1 MLTKKV
7 SKVFILIVLLVS
19 LLSLLKFNYCRATN
33 WASPGNYVHA
43 CYTDI
48 PALFSERDL
57 DTNTFP
63 YQSSYNSMEYPPIIG
78 LGNWL
83 ISFITPQQDSH
94 RWFFDIN
101 AFVIII
107 LFLIS
112 ALIVRKIKPEFSYLY
127 PVAPAVAASLFI
139 NWDLWATVTA
149 LAAIYLFDKKK
160 YEASSIWLGIS
171 IATKFFPI
179 VFLLPIA
186 IIFYKQRSLKDFY
199 LYLFKSI
206 LIAAAFNLPL
216 AVLYF
221 DGWWRFFRLNLNRA
235 DDFGSIWYAA
245 NLLGFNLPAINYLYT
260 IITIL
265 LFIVLGFLLI
275 KLPMTP
281 KLAQV
286 AFFAVV
292 VFTTTSKV
300 YSPQYVLW
308 LTPLAVIA
316 LNKSTQQITF
326 WLWQATEIIYHL
338 AIWQYLAGYS
348 GATFGLP
355 AGAYAIASLLRV
367 VGIITFTYL
376 LLRDISAKSTVKKS

>member
-1 MLTKKV
+1 
-7 SKVFILIVLLVS
+7 
-19 LLSLLKFNYCRATN
+19 
-33 WASPGNYVHA
+33 
-43 CYTDI
+43 
-48 PALFSERDL
+48 
-57 DTNTFP
+57 
-63 YQSSYNSMEYPPIIG
+63 MEYPPIIG

-127 PVAPAVAASLFI
+127 PLAPAVAASLFI

-216 AVLYF
+216 AVIYF

-245 NLLGFNLPAINYLYT
+245 NLLGFKLPAINYLYT

-265 LFIVLGFLLI
+265 LFIALGFFLI

-316 LNKSTQQITF
+316 LTKSTQQITF
-326 WLWQATEIIYHL
+326 WFWQATEIIYHL

>member
-216 AVLYF
+216 AVIYF
-221 DGWWRFFRLNLNRA
+221 DGWWRFFKLNLNRA

-245 NLLGFNLPAINYLYT
+245 NLLGFNLLAINYLYP

-265 LFIVLGFLLI
+265 LFIALGFFLI
-275 KLPMTP
+275 NLPMTP

-316 LNKSTQQITF
+316 LTKSTQQITF

>member
-1 MLTKKV
+1 LLTKSV
-7 SKVFILIVLLVS
+7 SKVFVLVVLLS
-19 LLSLLKFNYCRATN
+19 AFLSFLKFNYCRATD

-63 YQSSYNSMEYPPIIG
+63 YQSSFNSMEYPPIIG

-83 ISFITPQQDSH
+83 ISFITPERDSH

-101 AFVIII
+101 
-107 LFLIS
+107 
-112 ALIVRKIKPEFSYLY
+112 
-127 PVAPAVAASLFI
+127 ASLFI
-139 NWDLWATVTA
+139 NWDLWATASA
-149 LAAIYLFDKKK
+149 LAAIYYFDKKK

-186 IIFYKQRSLKDFY
+186 VIFYKRKKLSEFY
-199 LYLFKSI
+199 SYLFRTI
-206 LIAAAFNLPL
+206 LITLAFNLPL
-216 AVLYF
+216 AIIYF

-235 DDFGSIWYAA
+235 DDFGSIWYAL
-245 NLLGFNLPAINYLYT
+245 NLLGFKMPLINYLYSM
-260 IITIL
+260 ITIA
-265 LFIVLGFLLI
+265 LFISLAIFLI
-275 KLPMTP
+275 KLPVTP
-281 KLAQV
+281 NLAQL

-300 YSPQYVLW
+300 YSPQYILW

-316 LNKSTQQITF
+316 LTKASQQISF
-326 WLWQATEIIYHL
+326 WFWQATEIIYHL

-348 GATFGLP
+348 GASFGLP
-355 AGAYAIASLLRV
+355 SGAYAIASLLRV
-367 VGIITFTYL
+367 VGVITFTYV
-376 LLRDISAKSTVKKS
+376 LLREISARSTVKKS

>member
-199 LYLFKSI
+199 LYFFKSI
-206 LIAAAFNLPL
+206 LIAVAFNLPL

-245 NLLGFNLPAINYLYT
+245 NLLGFNLPAINYLYP

-316 LNKSTQQITF
+316 LTKSTQQITF

>member
-1 MLTKKV
+1 MLTKSV
-7 SKVFILIVLLVS
+7 SKVFVLVVLLS
-19 LLSLLKFNYCRATN
+19 AFLSFLKFNYCRATD

-63 YQSSYNSMEYPPIIG
+63 YQSSFNSMEYPPIIG

-83 ISFITPQQDSH
+83 ISFITPERDSH

-101 AFVIII
+101 AAIIII

-112 ALIVRKIKPEFSYLY
+112 ALIVRKIKPEYSYLY

-139 NWDLWATVTA
+139 NWDLWATASA
-149 LAAIYLFDKKK
+149 LAAIYYFDKKK
-160 YEASSIWLGIS
+160 YEASSIWLGVS

-186 IIFYKQRSLKDFY
+186 VIFYKRKKLSEFY
-199 LYLFKSI
+199 SYLFRTI
-206 LIAAAFNLPL
+206 LITLAFNLPL
-216 AVLYF
+216 AIIYF

-235 DDFGSIWYAA
+235 DDFGSIWYAL
-245 NLLGFNLPAINYLYT
+245 NLLGFKMPLINYLYSM
-260 IITIL
+260 ITIA
-265 LFIVLGFLLI
+265 LFISLAIFLI
-275 KLPMTP
+275 KLPVTP
-281 KLAQV
+281 NLAQL

-300 YSPQYVLW
+300 YSPQYILW

-316 LNKSTQQITF
+316 LTKASQQISF
-326 WLWQATEIIYHL
+326 WFWQATEIIYHL

-348 GATFGLP
+348 GASFGLP
-355 AGAYAIASLLRV
+355 SGGYAIASLLRV
-367 VGIITFTYL
+367 VGVIAFTYV
-376 LLRDISAKSTVKKS
+376 LLREISARSTVKKS

>member
-1 MLTKKV
+1 
-7 SKVFILIVLLVS
+7 
-19 LLSLLKFNYCRATN
+19 
-33 WASPGNYVHA
+33 
-43 CYTDI
+43 
-48 PALFSERDL
+48 
-57 DTNTFP
+57 
-63 YQSSYNSMEYPPIIG
+63 
-78 LGNWL
+78 
-83 ISFITPQQDSH
+83 
-94 RWFFDIN
+94 
-101 AFVIII
+101 
-107 LFLIS
+107 
-112 ALIVRKIKPEFSYLY
+112 
-127 PVAPAVAASLFI
+127 
-139 NWDLWATVTA
+139 
-149 LAAIYLFDKKK
+149 
-160 YEASSIWLGIS
+160 
-171 IATKFFPI
+171 
-179 VFLLPIA
+179 
-186 IIFYKQRSLKDFY
+186 
-199 LYLFKSI
+199 
-206 LIAAAFNLPL
+206 
-216 AVLYF
+216 
-221 DGWWRFFRLNLNRA
+221 
-235 DDFGSIWYAA
+235 
-245 NLLGFNLPAINYLYT
+245 LLGFKLPAINYLYT

-316 LNKSTQQITF
+316 LTKSTQQITF

>member
-1 MLTKKV
+1 MLTKRV
-7 SKVFILIVLLVS
+7 SKVFVLVLLLVS

-63 YQSSYNSMEYPPIIG
+63 YQSSFNSMEYPPIIG

-83 ISFITPQQDSH
+83 ISFITPSNNSH

-101 AFVIII
+101 AVIIII
-107 LFLIS
+107 LFIIT
-112 ALIVRKIKPEFSYLY
+112 ALLVRRIKPEFSYLY
-127 PVAPAVAASLFI
+127 PAAPAVGASLFI
-139 NWDLWATVTA
+139 NWDLWATASA
-149 LAAIYLFDKKK
+149 LAAIYYFDKRN
-160 YEASSIWLGIS
+160 YEVSSIWLGIS

-186 IIFYKQRSLKDFY
+186 VIFYKRRELKELY
-199 LYLFKSI
+199 LYLFRAL

-216 AVLYF
+216 AIIYP
-221 DGWWRFFRLNLNRA
+221 DGWWRFFRLNLNRT
-235 DDFGSIWYAA
+235 DDFGSIWYAF
-245 NLLGFNLPAINYLYT
+245 NLLGLNISSINYLFT

-265 LFIVLGFLLI
+265 LFIGLAIFLL
-275 KLPMTP
+275 KLPLTP
-281 KLAQV
+281 NLAKL

-316 LNKSTQQITF
+316 LTKSTQQIAF
-326 WLWQATEIIYHL
+326 WFWQATEIIYHL

-355 AGAYAIASLLRV
+355 AGAYAVASLLRV
-367 VGIITFTYL
+367 VGVITFTYL
-376 LLRDISAKSTVKKS
+376 LLRDIRGRSTVKKS

>member
-199 LYLFKSI
+199 LYFFKSI

-245 NLLGFNLPAINYLYT
+245 NLLGFKLPAINYLYT

-265 LFIVLGFLLI
+265 LFIALGFFLI

-316 LNKSTQQITF
+316 LTKSTQQITF

>member
-127 PVAPAVAASLFI
+127 PLAPAVAASLFI

-265 LFIVLGFLLI
+265 LFIALGFFLI

-316 LNKSTQQITF
+316 LTKSTQQITF
-326 WLWQATEIIYHL
+326 WFWQATEIIYHL

>member
-171 IATKFFPI
+171 IATKFFPM

-216 AVLYF
+216 AVIYF

-245 NLLGFNLPAINYLYT
+245 NLLGFKLPAINYLYP

-316 LNKSTQQITF
+316 LTKSSQQITF

>member
-7 SKVFILIVLLVS
+7 SKFFILLLLLVS

-63 YQSSYNSMEYPPIIG
+63 YQSSFNSMEYPPIIG

-83 ISFITPQQDSH
+83 ISFITPEKNSH

-101 AFVIII
+101 AAIIII
-107 LFLIS
+107 LFLTS
-112 ALIVRKIKPEFSYLY
+112 AFIVRKIKPEYSYLY
-127 PVAPAVAASLFI
+127 PVAPAVGASLFI
-139 NWDLWATVTA
+139 NWDLWATASA
-149 LAAIYLFDKKK
+149 LAAIYYFDKKK

-179 VFLLPIA
+179 VILLPIA
-186 IIFYKQRSLKDFY
+186 IIFYKQNEIKAFF
-199 LYLFKSI
+199 LFLFRTL
-206 LIAAAFNLPL
+206 LITLAFNLPL
-216 AVLYF
+216 AIIYF

-235 DDFGSIWYAA
+235 DDFGSIWYSF
-245 NLLGFNLPAINYLYT
+245 NLLGLNISSINYLFT
-260 IITIL
+260 IITIA
-265 LFIVLGFLLI
+265 LFICLAIFLA
-275 KLPMTP
+275 KLPLIP
-281 KLAQV
+281 NLAQL
-286 AFFAVV
+286 AFFTVV

-316 LNKSTQQITF
+316 LTKSSQQIAF
-326 WLWQATEIIYHL
+326 WFWQATEIIYHL

-348 GATFGLP
+348 GATFGLT
-355 AGAYAIASLLRV
+355 AGAYAIATLLRV
-367 VGIITFTYL
+367 VGVITFTYL
-376 LLRDISAKSTVKKS
+376 LLRDIRGRSTVKKS

>member
-245 NLLGFNLPAINYLYT
+245 NLLGFKLPAINYLYP

-316 LNKSTQQITF
+316 LTKSSQQITF

>member
-316 LNKSTQQITF
+316 LTKSTQQITF
-326 WLWQATEIIYHL
+326 WFWQATEIIYHL

>member
-179 VFLLPIA
+179 VFFLPIA

-245 NLLGFNLPAINYLYT
+245 NLLGFKLPAINYLYT

-316 LNKSTQQITF
+316 LTKSTQQITF
-326 WLWQATEIIYHL
+326 WFWQATEIIYHL

>member
-1 MLTKKV
+1 LLTKKV

-127 PVAPAVAASLFI
+127 PLAPAVAASLFI

-216 AVLYF
+216 AVIYF
-221 DGWWRFFRLNLNRA
+221 DGWWRFFKLNLNRA

-245 NLLGFNLPAINYLYT
+245 NLLGFKLPAINYLYT

-316 LNKSTQQITF
+316 LTKSTQQITF
-326 WLWQATEIIYHL
+326 WFWQATEIIYHL

>member
-316 LNKSTQQITF
+316 LTKSSQQITF
-326 WLWQATEIIYHL
+326 WFWQATEIIYHL

>member
-245 NLLGFNLPAINYLYT
+245 NLLGFNLPAINYLYP

-316 LNKSTQQITF
+316 LTKSTQQITF

>member
-171 IATKFFPI
+171 IATKFFPM

-216 AVLYF
+216 AVIYF
-221 DGWWRFFRLNLNRA
+221 DGWWRFFKLNLNRA

-316 LNKSTQQITF
+316 LTKSTQQITF
-326 WLWQATEIIYHL
+326 WFWQATEIIYHL